1 MGHLS
6 LFLIGL
12 MIDRVIDQAEPRV
25 YQKALHF
32 CKHEDCPIIHP
43 QSANIAGRSR
53 SEWQVRG
60 SVLSL
65 SRAVYPCQDA
75 CRIIFLHNMLYA
87 TCVSEDIDFLRCY
100 IAFLSLNVV
109 NKQQSEIIN
118 FNVFP
123 TNVQPPQN
131 PSMKQV
137 LIILI
142 PVTSPCALKAS
153 R

>member
-1 MGHLS
+1 
-6 LFLIGL
+6 
-12 MIDRVIDQAEPRV
+12 MIDKVIYQAEPRV
-25 YQKALHF
+25 YRKALHF
-32 CKHEDCPIIHP
+32 CKHKDCPIIHP

-65 SRAVYPCQDA
+65 SRTMYPCQDA
-75 CRIIFLHNMLYA
+75 YGKIFLHDMLLYA
-87 TCVSEDIDFLRCY
+87 TCVSKDIDFPRCC
-100 IAFLSLNVV
+100 IALLSLNVV
-109 NKQQSEIIN
+109 NKQQSELKH

-123 TNVQPPQN
+123 TSVQSPQN

-137 LIILI
+137 LTILI